1 MNELDRL
8 ECVREFHNEVEAA
21 SAQALLEQ
29 NGIACT
35 LLGGQIR
42 TTLNYFGT
50 AVEYVKLVVA
60 EENAATARDLLA
72 RKDSEVSGR
81 SIQPAWRCPQ
91 CGSDVDAGFDVC
103 WNCGKAGDGLPEAAP
118 SDPTPETGRHSEV
131 TDDDKARRLLR
142 GAILNLSCAP
152 LFDLAATPFLFIT
165 VPLVLSIDK
174 PKLSPRGRLRYW
186 ISIFLLV
193 TAIFVWGTFVVSFF
207 VPTYF

>member
-29 NGIACT
+29 HGIPST

-42 TTLNYFGT
+42 TTLSYVGT
-50 AVEYVKLVVA
+50 AVEYVKLMVA
-60 EENAATARDLLA
+60 EEHIAAARDLLA
-72 RKDSEVSGR
+72 REDREASGR
-81 SIQPAWRCPQ
+81 PIRSAWTCPQ

-103 WNCGKAGDGLPEAAP
+103 WNCGTAGDGLPEAVP
-118 SDPTPETGRHSEV
+118 SDPTPETGSHSKV
-131 TDDDKARRLLR
+131 TDDDKARRLFR

-193 TAIFVWGTFVVSFF
+193 AAIFVWGTFFVSFF